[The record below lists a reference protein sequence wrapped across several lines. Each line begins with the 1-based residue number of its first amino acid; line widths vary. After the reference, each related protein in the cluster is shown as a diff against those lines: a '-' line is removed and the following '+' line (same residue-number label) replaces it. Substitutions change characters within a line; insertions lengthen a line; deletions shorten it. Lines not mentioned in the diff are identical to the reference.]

1 MTEAIPYS
9 ERKDVHFSISSVA
22 LGMSLLSI
30 PFMYWGFTQEDHW
43 KRVLCYANGLG
54 ILALSTQLS
63 RTGVLLQRR
72 NTAMSQMY
80 DQLAPQLLWDNRQNL
95 LPPST
100 EVVEE
105 GGIGENPGI
114 PSLEWSEFVS
124 TIINKP
130 ELYPH
135 LAIFAPTGFGKTLTA
150 EVIGDLRAAH
160 YARTS
165 SEYRKLYISPII
177 DTDEFLGWEI
187 VGRGFDKDKLN
198 EFIQFLQYDLIKR
211 YENMDDKNIPALIA
225 TMDEYRWTAK
235 NATNVPD
242 TVGNGLSMG
251 RRRKVN
257 YILIAQGKGV
267 KTLKMEGEGD
277 LREQFVE
284 VLKGGFVEERI
295 SLLESEG
302 RTPVGSTS
310 YINKL
315 LHTKPYDVCLVNDR
329 LMLLPSLSLYRIAKK
344 EQGMTYAQPPAF
356 LLPDKPFNNPY
367 SSKPSSSSS
376 RR

>member
-9 ERKDVHFSISSVA
+9 ERKDVHFNISAVA
-22 LGMSLLSI
+22 LGMSLLSV
-30 PFMYWGFTQEDHW
+30 PFMYWGFTQEEHW
-43 KRVLCYANGLG
+43 KRVLCYGNGLG
-54 ILALSTQLS
+54 IIALSTLLS
-63 RTGVLLQRR
+63 KTGVLLQRR

-80 DQLAPQLLWDNRQNL
+80 DQLAPQALWDNRQNL
-95 LPPST
+95 LPPSIAPA
-100 EVVEE
+100 VEE
-105 GGIGENPGI
+105 GGIGDNPGI
-114 PSLEWSEFVS
+114 PSMDWNEFVT

-160 YARTS
+160 YARTAS
-165 SEYRKLYISPII
+165 DFRKLYISPII

-187 VGRGFDKDKLN
+187 VGRGFDKEKLN
-198 EFIQFLQYDLIKR
+198 EFIDFLQYDLIKR
-211 YENMDDKNIPALIA
+211 YEKMDDKNVPALIA
-225 TMDEYRWTAK
+225 TMDEYRWTVK

-267 KTLKMEGEGD
+267 KTLRMEGEGD

-284 VLKGGFVEERI
+284 VLKGGFVEERV

-302 RTPVGSTS
+302 RTPVGSTT

-315 LHTKPYDVCLVNDR
+315 LHTHPYDVCLVNNR
-329 LMLLPSLSLYRIAKK
+329 LMLLPSLSLYRTAKK
-344 EQGMTYAQPPAF
+344 EQGITYAQPPSF
-356 LLPDKPFNNPY
+356 LLPDTKSFTNPY
-367 SSKPSSSSS
+367 ANRSSTKK
-376 RR
+376 